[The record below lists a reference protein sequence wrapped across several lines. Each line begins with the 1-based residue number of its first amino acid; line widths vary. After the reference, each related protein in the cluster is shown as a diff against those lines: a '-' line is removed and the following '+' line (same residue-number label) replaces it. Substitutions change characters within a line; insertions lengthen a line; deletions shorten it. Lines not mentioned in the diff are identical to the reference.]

1 MIVAIESQATAITP
15 ATFRREVRRWSKR
28 IAVDAREIRVRA
40 MKRKLASASS
50 QGRLTFDISLL
61 AASADHRAEII
72 VHELVHLKVG
82 NHGRLF
88 RSLVRAYL
96 AEAAGAR

>member
-1 MIVAIESQATAITP
+1 MTHPITP
-15 ATFRREVRRWSKR
+15 GAFRREVGRWSKR
-28 IAVDAREIRVRA
+28 IGVDAREIRLRS

-50 QGRLTFDISLL
+50 EGRLTFDLSLL
-61 AASADHRAEII
+61 DEQRDRRSEVI

-88 RSLVRAYL
+88 RSLVRAHL
-96 AEAAGAR
+96 ATSASH